1 MLLSI
6 HALASAGV
14 FRPCGLQGLR
24 GRFREFVQ
32 VVRTTVEAQ
41 PVRCAELNGQQEPA
55 ITERRGDLES
65 RVPILGTAQQHV
77 LRMVGHRQFLA
88 GGQLL
93 ADGLPYC
100 LKHRRM
106 QMLEL
111 LDGDW
116 VVAFVRCLG
125 RNVDAHFGFSFRFM
139 LRRAPTAYGLIWVMP
154 SIGWRS
160 LIMSW

>member
-6 HALASAGV
+6 HSSASAGV

-32 VVRTTVEAQ
+32 VVRITVEAQ
-41 PVRCAELNGQQEPA
+41 PVRCAELNGQQESA

-77 LRMVGHRQFLA
+77 LRMIEHRRFLA

-93 ADGLPYC
+93 ADNLPYRAQQC
-100 LKHRRM
+100 RLPL
-106 QMLEL
+106 LEL
-111 LDGDW
+111 L
-116 VVAFVRCLG
+116 
-125 RNVDAHFGFSFRFM
+125 N
-139 LRRAPTAYGLIWVMP
+139 
-154 SIGWRS
+154 
-160 LIMSW
+160 